1 MTLAQFGGINMRT
14 YREQNKVAES
24 DMNAKKSQ
32 IAELRHRLA
41 VLEGRLPSAVQ
52 LAPVPA
58 SAQTEQGPA
67 PLGEVQCTRAS
78 ESNELSSRI
87 VLGVSKLDRLFA
99 RDGLNGASLHEFYAS
114 EMRLSGA
121 LSGFLCALL
130 SLISK
135 QRAGA
140 VLWITD
146 RTVQQETGIPYPPGL
161 AQFGVDPARIVFV
174 QPNKTEEVLWAM
186 EEGAQCSTL
195 CAVVGE
201 IAGSFRNFDLT
212 VTRRL
217 VLRAE
222 QSGVP
227 VLLARHGAQ
236 AHPSAALSR
245 WRIAPKTSRFSGA
258 VRARRFMP
266 SRAFVGN
273 PGWRVTLE
281 KNRDGRPGFC
291 DLEWNHAKRCFKE
304 APTYSMPM
312 VRRTGNGSSL
322 PERTGQVVALRAY
335 R

>member
-1 MTLAQFGGINMRT
+1 MKFT
-14 YREQNKVAES
+14 ES
-24 DMNAKKSQ
+24 DMNAKTSQ

-41 VLEGRLPSAVQ
+41 VLEGRLPSTVQ

-67 PLGEVQCTRAS
+67 PLGEVLNAHAIQNDVTAQ
-78 ESNELSSRI
+78 RI
-87 VLGVSKLDRLFA
+87 LLGIPKLDGLFG
-99 RDGLNGASLHEFYAS
+99 RKGLQCASLHEFYAS

-130 SLISK
+130 SLMSR
-135 QRAGA
+135 QRDGA
-140 VLWITD
+140 VLWVID
-146 RTVQQETGIPYPPGL
+146 RAVQRETGIPHAPGL

-174 QPNKTEEVLWAM
+174 RPRKTEEVLWAM

-201 IAGSFRNFDLT
+201 VAGSFRSFDLT

-222 QSGVP
+222 QTGVP
-227 VLLARHGAQ
+227 VFWVRHGAQ
-236 AHPSAALSR
+236 ADPSAALSR
-245 WRIAPKTSRFSGA
+245 WHIAPIASRFSGA
-258 VRARRFMP
+258 VRARKVMP

-281 KNRDGRPGFC
+281 KNRDGQLGFC
-291 DLEWNHAKRCFKE
+291 DLEWNHAKRCFNE
-304 APTYSMPM
+304 ASTYSMPV
-312 VRRTGNGSSL
+312 VRRISNRPNLS
-322 PERTGQVVALRAY
+322 ERDRRVMALRTCS
-335 R
+335 